1 MRGGTIYIYI
11 IQVRCIF
18 VCSTRRSLP
27 HMHDGLYVLF
37 ERAYSSFILC
47 IKLVF
52 MKMMLGFITPSSRK
66 DGMTEGN
73 AEAIMKYIQSVL
85 VLPAQKR
92 SLVKAMFS
100 NRDGR
105 RRHGAWRGSPLVFP
119 RCLETCCKP
128 YEVLRGVRVPLTLG
142 MLFLPHP
149 RYSLSAAAG
158 AVVHNQLR
166 APTDRPRENRLLP
179 AWPGGE
185 GEIEAERVGD
195 EGHAE
200 IVRVTPI
207 TRAARGVSF
216 GARWMVHRW
225 SCMRQRS
232 SRWCGWVGVCYPV
245 KGLRAWWV
253 HMRR

>member
-1 MRGGTIYIYI
+1 MPKKKGFQKCKNHCKYRYKMRKCRFFFGGVPYIYIYI

-105 RRHGAWRGSPLVFP
+105 RRHGA
-119 RCLETCCKP
+119 
-128 YEVLRGVRVPLTLG
+128 
-142 MLFLPHP
+142 
-149 RYSLSAAAG
+149 
-158 AVVHNQLR
+158 
-166 APTDRPRENRLLP
+166 
-179 AWPGGE
+179 
-185 GEIEAERVGD
+185 
-195 EGHAE
+195 
-200 IVRVTPI
+200 
-207 TRAARGVSF
+207 
-216 GARWMVHRW
+216 
-225 SCMRQRS
+225 
-232 SRWCGWVGVCYPV
+232 
-245 KGLRAWWV
+245 
-253 HMRR
+253 